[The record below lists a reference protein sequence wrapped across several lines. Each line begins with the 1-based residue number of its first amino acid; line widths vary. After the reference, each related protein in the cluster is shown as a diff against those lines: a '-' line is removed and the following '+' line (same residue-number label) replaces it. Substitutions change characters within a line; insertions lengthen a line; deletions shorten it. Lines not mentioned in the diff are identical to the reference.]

1 MFIRYLLAH
10 VQSHNLKSHSLAA
23 NSTLIMICTESAC
36 IALVPVSMSAF
47 TALGAC
53 TTCPGSRSA
62 GHADLQAV
70 IAHELGHLK
79 CSHGVWLTMANV
91 LASNTLSVLPLL
103 SGAIEDG
110 LLRWLRAA
118 ELTCDRAAL
127 LVAQDHRVVI
137 SSLMKLAGGSSKLN
151 AELNVEAFLRQ
162 VCSSKFSPGCQHLT
176 CMQSRQYGQCR
187 AASTQGFSL
196 HLP

>member
-1 MFIRYLLAH
+1 MCPTPSNSFIRGL
-10 VQSHNLKSHSLAA
+10 
-23 NSTLIMICTESAC
+23 
-36 IALVPVSMSAF
+36 
-47 TALGAC
+47 
-53 TTCPGSRSA
+53 
-62 GHADLQAV
+62 LQAV

-91 LASNTLSVLPLL
+91 LANNTLSVLPLL

-137 SSLMKLAGGSSKLN
+137 SSLMKLAGGSPKLN

-162 VCSSKFSPGCQHLT
+162 VCCSVLAVDAPHLT
-176 CMQSRQYGQCR
+176 
-187 AASTQGFSL
+187 
-196 HLP
+196 

>member
-1 MFIRYLLAH
+1 
-10 VQSHNLKSHSLAA
+10 
-23 NSTLIMICTESAC
+23 
-36 IALVPVSMSAF
+36 
-47 TALGAC
+47 
-53 TTCPGSRSA
+53 
-62 GHADLQAV
+62 
-70 IAHELGHLK
+70 
-79 CSHGVWLTMANV
+79 MANV

-137 SSLMKLAGGSSKLN
+137 SSLMKLAGGSPKLN

-162 VCSSKFSPGCQHLT
+162 VGQPNAELDVKVSGVRHVQHRDRKYPLVACVLKLHDNKEGIIYT
-176 CMQSRQYGQCR
+176 ILLVYLIYISLGKIQDFTVWTGQ
-187 AASTQGFSL
+187 
-196 HLP
+196 H